1 MGNRGIVLLLI
12 VSLAFNIYLL
22 GPETISERLEMQG
35 DQVSLQ
41 ETNDDLRRQLEECNQ
56 SLDACSLQLEFYREQ
71 LLESGIGDEECP
83 LAFLGNATM
92 QAPAIVQQVELIER
106 GPFIR
111 QRVTEEGAMLDISV
125 EMVPG
130 RGRVLVQTVP
140 LMGVIF
146 QDTANIAVTLAQERT
161 GADLSQSDVIFSI
174 TANEEIPGVDG
185 PSAGALMTVLV
196 LSSIN
201 SAPLNPLVTVTG
213 TIDEQGNVGA
223 VGGILEKA
231 EISEQTGKELILIPE
246 ENRQLEITSETGRSV
261 GGIVISEGESEIV
274 DAESYIEEE
283 IGIEVE
289 YVSDLDDILQYVFV
303 DQ

>member
-1 MGNRGIVLLLI
+1 MFLLI

-41 ETNDDLRRQLEECNQ
+41 ETNEDLRRQLEECNQ
-56 SLDACSLQLEFYREQ
+56 SLEACSLQLEFYREQ
-71 LLESGIGDEECP
+71 LLESGIGGEECP

-92 QAPAIVQQVELIER
+92 QAPAIVQRVELIER

-146 QDTANIAVTLAQERT
+146 QDTANMAVSLAQERT
-161 GADLSQSDVIFSI
+161 GADLSQSDIIFSI

-201 SAPLNPLVTVTG
+201 STPLNPLVTVTG

>member
-1 MGNRGIVLLLI
+1 MGNKGIVLLLI

-41 ETNDDLRRQLEECNQ
+41 ETNENLRRQLEECNQ
-56 SLDACSLQLEFYREQ
+56 SLEACSLQLEFYREQ
-71 LLESGIGDEECP
+71 LLESGTGDEECP

-92 QAPAIVQQVELIER
+92 QAPAIVQRVELIER

-125 EMVPG
+125 EIIPG

-146 QDTANIAVTLAQERT
+146 QDTANIAVALAQERT

-196 LSSIN
+196 FSSIN
-201 SAPLNPLVTVTG
+201 STPLNPLVTVTG

-231 EISEQTGKELILIPE
+231 EISEKTGKELILIPE
-246 ENRQLEITSETGRSV
+246 ENRQLEITSVTLRSV

-289 YVSDLDDILQYVFV
+289 YVSDLDDILQYVYV
-303 DQ
+303 NQ

>member
-56 SLDACSLQLEFYREQ
+56 SLDACSLQLEFYRDQ
-71 LLESGIGDEECP
+71 LMDSGIGDEECP

-92 QAPAIVQQVELIER
+92 QAPAIVQRVELIER

-146 QDTANIAVTLAQERT
+146 QDTANIAVSLAQEHT

-196 LSSIN
+196 LASIN
-201 SAPLNPLVTVTG
+201 STPVNPLVTVTG

-246 ENRQLEITSETGRSV
+246 ENRQLEISSRTGRSV

-283 IGIEVE
+283 IGIDVE

-303 DQ
+303 NQ